1 MFIFV
6 VPPVYTL
13 HTPLVKAEAGE
24 RVSVR
29 FSVASD
35 PDSGDLTPHTLK
47 KKGSDGNCSE
57 HVFFENEL
65 VFEKVSLEDKGH
77 YIISCQNDAG
87 EGSAAFKLD
96 VLPTKGFNNMVAL
109 QEVILNSSSL

>member
-1 MFIFV
+1 MTIFV
-6 VPPVYTL
+6 VPPTYTL

-29 FSVASD
+29 FSVAND
-35 PDSGDLTPHTLK
+35 PDSGDLSPHTLQ
-47 KKGSDGNCSE
+47 KKGSDNWPE
-57 HVFFENEL
+57 HTFLENEL
-65 VFEKVSLEDKGH
+65 VFENVSLEDKGH

-96 VLPTKGFNNMVAL
+96 VIPAKGTSV
-109 QEVILNSSSL
+109 